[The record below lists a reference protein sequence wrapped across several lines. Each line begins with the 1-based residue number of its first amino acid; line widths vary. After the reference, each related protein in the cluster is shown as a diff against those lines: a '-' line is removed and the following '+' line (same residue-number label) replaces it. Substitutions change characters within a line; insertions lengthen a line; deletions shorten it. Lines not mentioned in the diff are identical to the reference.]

1 MSHAVGVTAMKS
13 MNEIAMNAPWA
24 PHAAA
29 NVTLDPLQFT
39 TGIRIEGVR
48 KVYAARK
55 SSAAVVALD
64 GINLHVPK
72 GTIQGVIGRSGAGKS
87 TLIRLVNGL
96 DKPSEGR
103 VLVNDVEI
111 TSLSEPQLR
120 QARRSIGMVFQH
132 FNLLSS
138 RTAFGNVALPLEIA
152 GTPKPEIEKRVLP
165 LLDMVGLA
173 DKRDRYPAE
182 LSGGQKQR
190 VGIARA
196 LATEPSVLLSDEA
209 TSALDPETT
218 DQILDLLKQIN
229 RDLHLTILF
238 ITHEMAVVK
247 ALADRV
253 AVIEGGRIVEEGS
266 TFDVFATPRHEVTR
280 RFVSSVTGSGAPE
293 WLVAQLQPHEPSG
306 GKAVLRITFKGSD
319 ASQPLLSH
327 IARTLDMDINI
338 LSGQVEMIA
347 GHPFGTLIVS
357 LTASPDILRQV
368 IAKLSAGNNLV
379 EQLGYVA

>member
-1 MSHAVGVTAMKS
+1 
-13 MNEIAMNAPWA
+13 MNAHWQPPPPDLVSA
-24 PHAAA
+24 TATNHS
-29 NVTLDPLQFT
+29 
-39 TGIRIEGVR
+39 GIVIDKVR
-48 KVYAARK
+48 KIYAARK
-55 SSAAVVALD
+55 SSAEVVALD
-64 GINLHVPK
+64 DISLTVPK
-72 GTIQGVIGRSGAGKS
+72 GTILGVIGRSGAGKS
-87 TLIRLVNGL
+87 TLIRLINGL

-103 VLVNDVEI
+103 VVVNGVDI
-111 TSLSEPQLR
+111 TALDEAALR

-138 RTAFGNVALPLEIA
+138 RTAFDNVALPLEIA
-152 GTPKPEIEKRVLP
+152 GTPKAEIEKRVLP

-173 DKRDRYPAE
+173 DKRHRYPAE

-229 RDLHLTILF
+229 QQLHLTILF

-266 TFDVFATPRHEVTR
+266 TFDVFATPRHDLTR
-280 RFVSSVTGSGAPE
+280 RFVSSVTGSAAPD
-293 WLVAQLQPHEPSG
+293 WLAAKLQPYQPAG
-306 GKAVLRITFKGSD
+306 GQAVLRITFKGSD
-319 ASQPLLSH
+319 ASQPLLSQ
-327 IARTLDMDINI
+327 IARSLNIDLNI

-357 LTASPDILRQV
+357 AAASPEQLQQV
-368 IAKLSAGNNLV
+368 ITHFSANNNLV

>member
-1 MSHAVGVTAMKS
+1 
-13 MNEIAMNAPWA
+13 MNAHWQPPPQPA
-24 PHAAA
+24 LAAA
-29 NVTLDPLQFT
+29 STAAHS
-39 TGIRIEGVR
+39 GIVIDKVR
-48 KVYAARK
+48 KIYAARK
-55 SSAAVVALD
+55 NSAEVVALD
-64 GINLHVPK
+64 DISLNVPK
-72 GTIQGVIGRSGAGKS
+72 GTILGVIGRSGAGKS
-87 TLIRLVNGL
+87 TLIRLINGL

-103 VLVNDVEI
+103 VVVNGVDI
-111 TSLSEPQLR
+111 TALDEAALR

-138 RTAFGNVALPLEIA
+138 RTAFDNVALPLEIA
-152 GTPKPEIEKRVLP
+152 GTPKAEIEKRVLP

-173 DKRDRYPAE
+173 DKRHRYPAE

-229 RDLHLTILF
+229 QQLHLTILF

-266 TFDVFATPRHEVTR
+266 TFDVFATPRHDLTR
-280 RFVSSVTGSGAPE
+280 RFVSSVTGSAAPD
-293 WLVAQLQPHEPSG
+293 WLAAKLQPYQPAG
-306 GKAVLRITFKGSD
+306 GQAVLRITFKGSD
-319 ASQPLLSH
+319 ASQPLLSQ
-327 IARTLDMDINI
+327 IARSLNIDLNI

-357 LTASPDILRQV
+357 AAASPEQLQQV
-368 IAKLSAGNNLV
+368 ITHFSANNNLV

>member
-1 MSHAVGVTAMKS
+1 MSTSV
-13 MNEIAMNAPWA
+13 MNAPWQPPA
-24 PHAAA
+24 PDRPVSSASSE
-29 NVTLDPLQFT
+29 
-39 TGIRIEGVR
+39 TGILIDRVR
-48 KVYAARK
+48 KVYAARR
-55 SSAAVVALD
+55 SSAEVVALD
-64 GINLHVPK
+64 DISLSVPK
-72 GTIQGVIGRSGAGKS
+72 GSILGVIGRSGAGKS
-87 TLIRLVNGL
+87 TLIRLINGL
-96 DKPSEGR
+96 DKPTGGR
-103 VLVNDVEI
+103 VVVNGVEI
-111 TSLSEPQLR
+111 TALSERELR
-120 QARRSIGMVFQH
+120 GARRSIGMVFQH

-138 RTAFGNVALPLEIA
+138 RTAYGNVALPLEIA
-152 GTPKPEIEKRVLP
+152 GTPKAEIDKRVLP

-218 DQILDLLKQIN
+218 DQILELLKQIN

-253 AVIEGGRIVEEGS
+253 AVIEGGRIVEDGG

-280 RFVSSVTGSGAPE
+280 RFVSSVTGSGAPD
-293 WLVAQLQPHEPSG
+293 WLVEKLQPSQPPG
-306 GKAVLRITFKGSD
+306 GQAVLRITFKGSD
-319 ASQPLLSH
+319 ANQPLLS
-327 IARTLDMDINI
+327 RVTRELGVDLNI

-357 LTASPDILRQV
+357 LDAAPDVLRQV
-368 IAKLSAGNNLV
+368 IAQLSAGNNLV